1 MSFIMNMNIEKLVII
16 LTVLGVVLSDL
27 MLGHLSLGDI
37 TIFCA
42 LLLAAVDMLSAL
54 KFKIKISHLLLFLTF
69 LIIIFSNFLLNLNIN
84 NSFQLTEGIFG
95 LVKFIYY
102 AGIVIV
108 LINYIKFKKI
118 EYMTLK
124 ILVTIAV
131 ITSIIG
137 IYIAIAILLDGLLP
151 YKFFWAL
158 TRDEYESY
166 MFVTSAVTLV
176 RIKSIFSEP
185 AHLGVFL
192 NMVLALSYFNR
203 FNFKLKSKYIIV
215 ISLTIFFT
223 LSFSAVITLIFI
235 NAFHFLI
242 KGKIFKLISRK
253 SSWISVCLLLLTGI
267 FLWDFIEKAIFSR
280 ITFMINGVD
289 ESAKVRLIGT
299 WEHISEDYF
308 IIGNGI
314 GNSPFL
320 SNIYS
325 YVLSDLGLLSLIMYI
340 FLNIFLLYKNYKLG
354 VIFIL
359 INFAKGGY
367 LAAGFWVCLL
377 MFIVFSL
384 KDTEINRKTTL

>member
-1 MSFIMNMNIEKLVII
+1 MNIEKLVII

-27 MLGHLSLGDI
+27 MLGHLSLGDV

-54 KFKIKISHLLLFLTF
+54 KFKIKISHLLLFLSF
-69 LIIIFSNFLLNLNIN
+69 LIIIISNFLLNLNIN

-102 AGIVIV
+102 GGIVIV

-124 ILVTIAV
+124 ILATIAV

-192 NMVLALSYFNR
+192 NMVLALSYFNH

-215 ISLTIFFT
+215 IYLTIFFT

-235 NAFHFLI
+235 NVFYFL
-242 KGKIFKLISRK
+242 GKEKISKLISRK

-267 FLWDFIEKAIFSR
+267 FLWDIIEKALFSR

-299 WEHISEDYF
+299 WGHISEDYF

-325 YVLSDLGLLSLIMYI
+325 YILSDLGLLSLIIYI
-340 FLNIFLLYKNYKLG
+340 FFNIFLLYKNYKLG

-367 LAAGFWVCLL
+367 LAVGFWVCLL

-384 KDTEINRKTTL
+384 KDTEINRKKTL